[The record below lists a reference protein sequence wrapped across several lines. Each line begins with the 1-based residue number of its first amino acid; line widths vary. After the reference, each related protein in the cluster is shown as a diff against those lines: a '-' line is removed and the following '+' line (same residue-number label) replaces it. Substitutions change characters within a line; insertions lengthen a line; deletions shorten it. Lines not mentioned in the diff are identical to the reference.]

1 MSAFRFGVYE
11 LDVEAGEL
19 RKGRS
24 RIRLREQ
31 PFRLLLTL
39 IEHAGLVVTR
49 EQIRQRLWPDGTFVE
64 FDRAINKAVSE
75 LRDVLGDSASAPRF
89 VETLSKRGYRF
100 VCSVE
105 RTPPRTLPGK
115 EGDPQS
121 DAHVACTIGRY
132 LWNRRTV
139 ADLGS
144 SIRYFDLGIEAES
157 RCAIAHAGLADAN
170 LVLGIWG
177 LKSPDTAFDLAR
189 RAAIRAL
196 ELDPNLA
203 DAHTSLAEVF
213 KDYDWNWALAERHF
227 RHALALKPGYAT
239 AHQWYAQLLVTLGRY
254 PEAVWHIEQARRA
267 DPVSPA
273 INAYLPS
280 VYLAGRQHERA
291 LREARRAVS
300 LEPYSPL
307 AHWQLGRAYLFSDQA
322 QHAVAALNRAAA
334 LAASATMWDAEL
346 CFAYARAGDRA
357 AAMRL
362 LSALVDRAQH
372 DYVSPYDLAVA
383 FSGIGDRASALD
395 YLEQAV
401 DQRVMRI
408 IGVGDPEFDDLR
420 ADPRFT
426 RLTARLCLPSAPM
439 TGPASSIVQSPGA
452 GSD

>member
-1 MSAFRFGVYE
+1 M
-11 LDVEAGEL
+11 
-19 RKGRS
+19 
-24 RIRLREQ
+24 
-31 PFRLLLTL
+31 
-39 IEHAGLVVTR
+39 
-49 EQIRQRLWPDGTFVE
+49 
-64 FDRAINKAVSE
+64 
-75 LRDVLGDSASAPRF
+75 
-89 VETLSKRGYRF
+89 
-100 VCSVE
+100 
-105 RTPPRTLPGK
+105 RT
-115 EGDPQS
+115 
-121 DAHVACTIGRY
+121 C
-132 LWNRRTV
+132 
-139 ADLGS
+139 
-144 SIRYFDLGIEAES
+144 
-157 RCAIAHAGLADAN
+157 
-170 LVLGIWG
+170 VLGIWG
-177 LKSPDTAFDLAR
+177 LQSPDTAFDLAR

-280 VYLAGRQHERA
+280 IYLAGRQHERA
-291 LREARRAVS
+291 LREARRAVR
-300 LEPYSPL
+300 LEPHSPL

-322 QHAVAALNRAAA
+322 QHALAALNRAAA
-334 LAASATMWDAEL
+334 LAVSATMWDSEL
-346 CFAYARAGDRA
+346 CFAYARAGDRS

-408 IGVGDPEFDDLR
+408 LGVGDPEFDDLR

-426 RLTARLCLPSAPM
+426 RLTARLCLPSEPM
-439 TGPASSIVQSPGA
+439 TGPASSIVQSSGA